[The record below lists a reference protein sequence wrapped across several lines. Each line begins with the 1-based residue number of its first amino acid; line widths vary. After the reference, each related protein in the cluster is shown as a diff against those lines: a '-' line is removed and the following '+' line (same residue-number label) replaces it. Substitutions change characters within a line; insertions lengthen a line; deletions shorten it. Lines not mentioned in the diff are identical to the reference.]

1 MRVIKEVRPDL
12 GLSPAEEARRS
23 QIIAATLATISELGY
38 RRTSFARIK
47 ERAGL
52 SSTRLIGYHFGTK
65 AGLMQAVV
73 TTAMSIRDRYLEER
87 AGDTTDRAAM
97 LRALI
102 ETEVMFARDH
112 PECVRVLREVAANA
126 DDPDGWPVAGPLLS
140 GFRTGR
146 IERML
151 TQGQREGAFG
161 EFSAEVAARTIAQ
174 SIDGAIQAYAE
185 NPALDLESYGRQ
197 LADFF
202 EQAVAAKN

>member
-1 MRVIKEVRPDL
+1 MRIIDEVQPDL
-12 GLSPAEEARRS
+12 GLSPAEQARRS
-23 QIIAATLATISELGY
+23 QIIAATLATIAELGY

-65 AGLMQAVV
+65 AGLIQAVV
-73 TTAMSIRDRYLEER
+73 TTALGMRDRYLEER
-87 AGDTTDRAAM
+87 AAGTTDRSAM

-102 ETEVMFARDH
+102 ETEIEFARDH
-112 PECVRVLREVAANA
+112 PECVRVLREVAAHA

-146 IERML
+146 IERL
-151 TQGQREGAFG
+151 LKQGQAEGSFG
-161 EFSAEVAARTIAQ
+161 DFPADVAARTIAQ
-174 SIDGAIQAYAE
+174 SIDGA
-185 NPALDLESYGRQ
+185 LDAHAGDPDPDLAAYGRQ

-202 EQAVAAKN
+202 EQAVAPRR